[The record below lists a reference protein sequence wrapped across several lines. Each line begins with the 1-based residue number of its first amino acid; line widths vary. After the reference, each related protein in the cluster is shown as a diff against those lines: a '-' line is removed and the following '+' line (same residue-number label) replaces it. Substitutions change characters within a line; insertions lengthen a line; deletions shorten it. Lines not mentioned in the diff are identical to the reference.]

1 MISDVQV
8 SETLVVVPNQATPRK
23 DMWLSC
29 LDLLQVSSRY
39 TPTVYLYRSAAAA
52 AGVLFDVARL
62 KESMARALVPFY
74 PLAGRLGVDG
84 DGRFVIKCNAEGA
97 LLVVARSNHTMDDF
111 TSDPRPSPELKALF
125 VPHVDE
131 QPASIM
137 LAVQVTF
144 LKCGAVALGTMLHHV
159 AGDAIAAFHFFQTWS
174 TFSREGH
181 GGATVGAAA
190 PCHDRTLLLARSSPP
205 SLCPDAMS
213 VLCLNRGLDQPS
225 GRPVIV
231 TQAFTLSGD
240 RVAALKR
247 ACGADVGIS
256 TFCAVSALVWQCVCV
271 AGRLPP
277 DADTRLT
284 LPASIRRSIRPPLP
298 DGFFGNAI
306 IWLGA
311 CGVVRDIV
319 AEPLAATAS
328 RISSAVRR
336 MDDKMV
342 RTAIDYFE
350 LSVKDGRPAP
360 SGSCFPE
367 TDLRVVSW
375 LGMPVYDA
383 DFGWGKPELFF
394 RAESERPGL
403 VYLMNDGGDG
413 VRVVVCTE
421 EATIRDLGGLLNAKM
436 NLTIMTQTCMLQ
448 EVTSA
453 AGIHQSRRN
462 KARSDLEAGA
472 PRPTGR

>member
-8 SETLVVVPNQATPRK
+8 LETLVVVPNQATPRK
-23 DMWLSC
+23 DLWLSC

-111 TSDPRPSPELKALF
+111 TSYPRPSPELNLF
-125 VPHVDE
+125 R
-131 QPASIM
+131 M
-137 LAVQVTF
+137 LMSSLLPSCLLYRSGLPSLELNIILIYKYTRNRMEAMIKIIQLVTF

-205 SLCPDAMS
+205 SLCPDAIS
-213 VLCLNRGLDQPS
+213 VLCLNRSLDQPS

-256 TFCAVSALVWQCVCV
+256 TFCAVSALVWQCVYV

-298 DGFFGNAI
+298 DGYFGNAI
-306 IWLGA
+306 LWLGA

-403 VYLMNDGGDG
+403 VYISDERWRRWGA
-413 VRVVVCTE
+413 R
-421 EATIRDLGGLLNAKM
+421 RGLHQGPRWAAK
-436 NLTIMTQTCMLQ
+436 C
-448 EVTSA
+448 
-453 AGIHQSRRN
+453 
-462 KARSDLEAGA
+462 K
-472 PRPTGR
+472 